1 MSERISY
8 PGNPIFANC
17 LIDIL
22 AATEVLRIVTEDL
35 QSRMYLGATD
45 KLVTSCRGELMATS
59 LSWGGDTRGLE
70 TVRRMMR

>member
-17 LIDIL
+17 MIDIL

-45 KLVTSCRGELMATS
+45 KLVTSCRGELLVH
-59 LSWGGDTRGLE
+59 LSPGGETLE
-70 TVRRMMR
+70 DWRRSGG